1 MRLQFSF
8 LPIPEELMKSKAL
21 SFGAKFLFGIYG
33 KANKEKVKWSARYL
47 AKRMGCEVRE
57 ARNRKAELIKNNLI
71 VVRPR
76 KGRVDEV
83 SINFELI
90 SLVQEE
96 TPAQTD
102 RGVNEQEGAVQNEQ
116 GGAVR
121 NGQGNSKEP
130 SLKKT
135 IKEREILT
143 PSEEMNLF
151 LKDGEYFYK
160 IVDSI
165 VNKGMPREPARMEL
179 LKFRSYWTE
188 RNKSGT
194 KQRWEMERTFELKRR
209 LVTWFRN
216 ADKFSPKGQSKKIGI
231 AI

>member
-1 MRLQFSF
+1 MF
-8 LPIPEELMKSKAL
+8 
-21 SFGAKFLFGIYG
+21 
-33 KANKEKVKWSARYL
+33 
-47 AKRMGCEVRE
+47 
-57 ARNRKAELIKNNLI
+57 KN
-71 VVRPR
+71 
-76 KGRVDEV
+76 
-83 SINFELI
+83 INFELI

-102 RGVNEQEGAVQNEQ
+102 RGINEQEGAVQNEQ

-121 NGQGNSKEP
+121 NGQGNSKEL

-135 IKEREILT
+135 TKEREALT

-160 IVDSI
+160 IMAFLVKRGVSND
-165 VNKGMPREPARMEL
+165 VAKKEL
-179 LKFRSYWTE
+179 YSFKSYWTE

-209 LVTWFRN
+209 LGTWFRN
-216 ADKFSPKGQSKKIGI
+216 AGKFNQKGQGKKIGI